1 MECCPRTHELIHF
14 LIKFSMQ
21 QNHIIAQATQ
31 PKERRAAHRYRFY
44 VDVEI
49 DWGSK
54 VLWGRVHD
62 ISRTGMFIE
71 IAECPWVSASF
82 TAHLALNT
90 PLSVEC
96 VVRRVVPGQG
106 IGVTIA
112 ISDRKAKR
120 RFSALLRALQDEA
133 KSAAAGADIA
143 EAPEPLCEAEA
154 RKNR

>member
-1 MECCPRTHELIHF
+1 MQSNHLIEQSAPA
-14 LIKFSMQ
+14 KD
-21 QNHIIAQATQ
+21 
-31 PKERRAAHRYRFY
+31 RRAAHRYHFY

-71 IAECPWVSASF
+71 IADCPWVNACFS
-82 TAHLALNT
+82 AHLALNA

-106 IGVTIA
+106 IGVTIT
-112 ISDRKAKR
+112 IPDRQAKK
-120 RFSALLRALQDEA
+120 RFNALLRALRHEA
-133 KSAAAGADIA
+133 MPATAKARIPQ
-143 EAPEPLCEAEA
+143 APATV
-154 RKNR
+154 

>member
-1 MECCPRTHELIHF
+1 
-14 LIKFSMQ
+14 MQ
-21 QNHIIAQATQ
+21 SNHMTPQATQ
-31 PKERRAAHRYRFY
+31 LKERRAAHRYRFY

-82 TAHLALNT
+82 TAHLALNV

-133 KSAAAGADIA
+133 KPATAGADIA
-143 EAPEPLCEAEA
+143 EPPELLCETEA